1 MASDQKEKLFKAP
14 ENRRGFLKKVWIG
27 LGIIALAE
35 FVGVI
40 VAYLLP
46 KKQKADDQTVNRI
59 ITAGSADDF
68 ENNSVT
74 AFQRGQFYLVR
85 LEDGGFLALSRKCT
99 HLGCTVPWVASET
112 KFVCPCHSS
121 VYDITGAVLQSP
133 APRPLDAFEV
143 RIENGIVKVDTNK
156 KTKRSAFVPSQAV
169 YL

>member
-40 VAYLLP
+40 VAYLMP
-46 KKQKADDQTVNRI
+46 KKQKADDEAVNRI
-59 ITAGSADDF
+59 INAGSADDF

-133 APRPLDAFEV
+133 APGRWMCL
-143 RIENGIVKVDTNK
+143 RSGL
-156 KTKRSAFVPSQAV
+156 KTV
-169 YL
+169 L